1 MPSRTESEEEEEL
14 IDDENK
20 CKICMLDVDDE
31 RVVTP
36 CGHLYCSACFFRWMK
51 ERPTCPTCRKYLG
64 QEDVTKRRNLLHS
77 LTESI
82 HSQISLMTT
91 VRRDNTRLERKNKHL
106 KNRYNRLEGMAF
118 GKKKELINLERE
130 RLITRDSI
138 RSMVNYRRR
147 WETLSALTDD
157 MSAALESPRNLRSS
171 ENTIISSSTISS
183 PIEGINP
190 TPEEEGFVRESNRES
205 IPEELSIYE
214 EMTIESDILLE
225 RADNMLDD
233 ITEG

>member
-1 MPSRTESEEEEEL
+1 
-14 IDDENK
+14 
-20 CKICMLDVDDE
+20 
-31 RVVTP
+31 
-36 CGHLYCSACFFRWMK
+36 
-51 ERPTCPTCRKYLG
+51 
-64 QEDVTKRRNLLHS
+64 
-77 LTESI
+77 
-82 HSQISLMTT
+82 
-91 VRRDNTRLERKNKHL
+91 
-106 KNRYNRLEGMAF
+106 
-118 GKKKELINLERE
+118 
-130 RLITRDSI
+130 
-138 RSMVNYRRR
+138 MVNYRRR
-147 WETLSALTDD
+147 WEALSALTDD
-157 MSAALESPRNLRSS
+157 MSAALESPRNLRT

>member
-36 CGHLYCSACFFRWMK
+36 CGHLYCTGCFFRWMK

-64 QEDVTKRRNLLHS
+64 QEDITKRRNLLHS
-77 LTESI
+77 LRESI
-82 HSQISLMTT
+82 EGQVSLMSSI
-91 VRRDNTRLERKNKHL
+91 RGNNTRLERKNKHL
-106 KNRYNRLEGMAF
+106 KNRYNRLEGMTI

-147 WETLSALTDD
+147 WEALSALTDD
-157 MSAALESPRNLRSS
+157 MSAALESPRNLRT
-171 ENTIISSSTISS
+171 ENTIISS
-183 PIEGINP
+183 PAARFAP
-190 TPEEEGFVRESNRES
+190 PPREEEFERESNREI
-205 IPEELSIYE
+205 IPEELSTYE

-233 ITEG
+233 ITQG

>member
-1 MPSRTESEEEEEL
+1 MPPRTESEEEEEL

-64 QEDVTKRRNLLHS
+64 QEDITKRRNLLHS

-106 KNRYNRLEGMAF
+106 KNRYNRLEGMTI

-147 WETLSALTDD
+147 WEALSALTDD
-157 MSAALESPRNLRSS
+157 MSAALESPRNLRT
-171 ENTIISSSTISS
+171 ENTIISS
-183 PIEGINP
+183 PAARFAPPPG
-190 TPEEEGFVRESNRES
+190 EEEFERESNREI
-205 IPEELSIYE
+205 IPEELSTYE

-233 ITEG
+233 ITQG

>member
-1 MPSRTESEEEEEL
+1 MPSRRESDEEEEEL
-14 IDDENK
+14 INDENK
-20 CKICMLDVDDE
+20 CKICMLDVDSE
-31 RVVTP
+31 RVITP
-36 CGHLYCSACFFRWMK
+36 CGHLYCTDCFFRWMQ

-77 LTESI
+77 LRESI
-82 HSQISLMTT
+82 QGQISLMTT

-106 KNRYNRLEGMAF
+106 KNRYNRLEGMTI

-147 WETLSALTDD
+147 WEAFNLLTDD
-157 MSAALESPRNLRSS
+157 MSSALESPRNL
-171 ENTIISSSTISS
+171 NTIISNSTISS
-183 PIEGINP
+183 PAARFAPPPG
-190 TPEEEGFVRESNRES
+190 EEEFERESNREI
-205 IPEELSIYE
+205 IPEELSTYE
-214 EMTIESDILLE
+214 EMTLESDILLE

-233 ITEG
+233 ITEA